1 MVSNI
6 NNINLSKNISKE
18 ILDVSNQ
25 NPIGLADERSIHLLN
40 IQVKQFTNDDI
51 EHMAKDTENGTNDIM
66 QHIMN
71 IKSNEVKEDKA
82 EENKVEEASVTLK
95 KQRRVKNRIRK
106 ESQKTTLIIF
116 GLLLRK
122 PTEKKT
128 SFVHP
133 DIPTECSC
141 YRLDL
146 GLVYNSSVGLKTI
159 KSDGYCG
166 YRALA
171 LQLHGDQN
179 QYTKVKQ
186 TMLSH
191 LNANYEF
198 YRDILCNGRD
208 NIMNRVINRLEF
220 GIIPE
225 TAHHTSCSSDYWFDA
240 LRDSQIAADAYT
252 TPIAVFMGN
261 THWKSVLYL
270 PFTIPSDTNRHPQ
283 PLNLFHCSNHF
294 SMVDLIPSRTR
305 YMEWPSVRPYHKAGW
320 DFLGLAADYK
330 TT

>member
-1 MVSNI
+1 
-6 NNINLSKNISKE
+6 
-18 ILDVSNQ
+18 
-25 NPIGLADERSIHLLN
+25 
-40 IQVKQFTNDDI
+40 
-51 EHMAKDTENGTNDIM
+51 MAEDTENGMNDII

-71 IKSNEVKEDKA
+71 IKLNEVKEDKA
-82 EENKVEEASVTLK
+82 EENKVEEASVVKEENIK
-95 KQRRVKNRIRK
+95 KIGKKHEKDVK
-106 ESQKTTLIIF
+106 KTKKSEKPNSK
-116 GLLLRK
+116 RK
-122 PTEKKT
+122 PENNLDDLWPTVKKTNRKKT

-133 DIPTECSC
+133 DIPTECSI
-141 YRLDL
+141 R
-146 GLVYNSSVGLKTI
+146 LKTI
-159 KSDGYCG
+159 KSDGYCS

-220 GIIPE
+220 SITPE

-252 TPIAVFMGN
+252 TPIAVFMDN

-270 PFTIPSDTNRHPQ
+270 LFTIPSDTNRHPQ

-294 SMVDLIPSRTR
+294 SVVDLIPSRTR
-305 YMEWPSVRPYHKAGW
+305 HMEWPSVRPYHKAGW

-330 TT
+330 TTWRYLHRKRLTREDIEFFEEIGTSII

>member
-51 EHMAKDTENGTNDIM
+51 EHMAEDTENGTNDIM

-71 IKSNEVKEDKA
+71 IKSNEVKKDKA
-82 EENKVEEASVTLK
+82 EENKVEEAGVKGEKPNLK
-95 KQRRVKNRIRK
+95 
-106 ESQKTTLIIF
+106 
-116 GLLLRK
+116 RK
-122 PTEKKT
+122 PENDLDDLWPTVKKTNRKKT

-133 DIPTECSC
+133 DIPTECS
-141 YRLDL
+141 
-146 GLVYNSSVGLKTI
+146 VGLKTI
-159 KSDGYCG
+159 KSDGYCS

-171 LQLHGDQN
+171 LQLHGNQI

-191 LNANYEF
+191 LDANYEF
-198 YRDILCNGRD
+198 YRDILCNGHD

-220 GIIPE
+220 SITPE
-225 TAHHTSCSSDYWFDA
+225 TAQHTSCSSDYWFDA

-252 TPIAVFMGN
+252 TPIAVFTDN
-261 THWKSVLYL
+261 TYWKSVLYL

-294 SMVDLIPSRTR
+294 SVVDFIPSRTR
-305 YMEWPSVRPYHKAGW
+305 HMEWPSVRPYHKAGW